1 MSDLLKGNYK
11 IENFNPNQE
20 KKEEKKIDAI
30 FEEKAL
36 EKLGGSIAFVMKR
49 DKFVWDDKDDAE

>member
-20 KKEEKKIDAI
+20 TKEEKKIDAI